1 MDIPSSIKLWGVDSG
16 IKHSVGGSDY
26 GSVRTAAFM
35 GKAMLKKDGSE
46 MVQQKLQNS
55 DFLTAL
61 PESLIA
67 EVGKLPG
74 SMSGA
79 DFLEQYGD
87 HADSATT
94 VLPESSYS
102 VAECVRHPIEENHRV
117 RPSRR
122 DIC

>member
-1 MDIPSSIKLWGVDSG
+1 
-16 IKHSVGGSDY
+16 
-26 GSVRTAAFM
+26 M

-79 DFLEQYGD
+79 DFLQQYGD

-117 RPSRR
+117 RLSGC